1 MSHTPIARDFARERH
16 LERWRG
22 YGYLFG
28 TVCII
33 VGSTIAVAAIV
44 GPPMQERRAATQH
57 YCGQFASQVV
67 TGDLA
72 LDRYMATDCPLTTLA
87 ATERLDL

>member
-1 MSHTPIARDFARERH
+1 MSHTPIARDFARERQ

-28 TVCII
+28 TFCII

-44 GPPMQERRAATQH
+44 GPPMQERRAAAQH
-57 YCGQFASQVV
+57 YCGQIAAQVV

-72 LDRYMATDCPLTTLA
+72 LGHYMATDCPLTTLEA
-87 ATERLDL
+87 IEALDL